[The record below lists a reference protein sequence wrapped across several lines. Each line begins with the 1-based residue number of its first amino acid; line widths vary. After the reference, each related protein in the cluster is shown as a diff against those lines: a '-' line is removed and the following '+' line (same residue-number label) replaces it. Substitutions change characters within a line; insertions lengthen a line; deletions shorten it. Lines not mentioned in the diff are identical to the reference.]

1 VRECVC
7 VCVCARALAAYLAQI
22 EQVAPYLS
30 VPATTLNDLRVD
42 VLQLLCAFL
51 DGLQCACV
59 V

>member
-1 VRECVC
+1 MC